1 MVRFVTQETE
11 FKKAI
16 ERRKTVVEN
25 QLESGKM
32 PLEVGTRM
40 LEALNNNQIPHP
52 YLGDN
57 FNLTDH
63 IRLTA
68 GNKEHVAELISTG
81 NFGANWYQR
90 IRYEVDAGR
99 EEVPLVYQPI
109 YEITDDPTLPRTIP
123 IERLGPLGVV
133 FEEVEEGG
141 EVKFASVTES
151 TDSVTIKHRAVGLK
165 YTEDLL
171 LYNEMFRISRMERRF
186 GNAHNAV
193 MNHIHLSP
201 IISASYTGSN
211 ITDGT
216 ALTSFRA
223 DAPMEEKFARA
234 LEAAMNTATDDGTN
248 PRPGPYVLLVGTGA
262 ALTARRA
269 LMAAPQQGFN
279 IQASPIM
286 DLVTDVIV
294 YRGWS
299 GERGGKPT
307 TYAGVASTDAYLID
321 VGNKAFDFQSFVKHG
336 LRMRMGEGDASR
348 FIERENIWDSRVGVF
363 ANPLRAVH
371 KITLPLADSG
381 YAEA

>member
-1 MVRFVTQETE
+1 MVRFVTQESLKRE
-11 FKKAI
+11 HI
-16 ERRKTVVEN
+16 ERRKKIVET
-25 QLESGKM
+25 QLEAGKIK
-32 PLEVGTRM
+32 PEVGAHL
-40 LEALNNNQIPHP
+40 LEGLNNNQIPHP
-52 YLGDN
+52 YLGDK
-57 FNLTDH
+57 FNLADH
-63 IRLTA
+63 IRETP
-68 GNKEHVAELISTG
+68 GHKDHVAELISTG
-81 NFGANWYQR
+81 SFGANWYQR
-90 IRYEVDAGR
+90 VRYEVDAGR

-109 YEITDDPTLPRTIP
+109 YDITDDPTLPRTIP

-141 EVKFASVTES
+141 EIKFASVTES

-193 MNHIHLSP
+193 MNHIHLYP

-211 ITDGT
+211 ATNGT
-216 ALTSFRA
+216 ALTTFRA
-223 DAPMEEKFARA
+223 DAPMEEKFART
-234 LEAAMNTATDDGTN
+234 LEYAMNVATDDVTN

-269 LMAAPQQGFN
+269 LLAAPQQGYN

-294 YRGWS
+294 YRGWT

-336 LRMRMGEGDASR
+336 LRLRMGEGDASR
-348 FIERENIWDSRVGVF
+348 FIERESLWDSRVGVF

-381 YAEA
+381 VTDA